1 MSNSKK
7 NRTGFEMNIGSP
19 KESKQQIITD
29 QGQPQATGDEVFCM
43 AIIGDFSG
51 RDQQQRIEPKT
62 IGKRRFIEVDRDNIE
77 ELMSKFD
84 LNLRLTLDGVDE
96 AFEISIS
103 EFDDFHPD
111 QLYENVEIFSQ
122 LRQLRNRL
130 ESNKTFAEAACEIQG
145 WLIKDDVQE
154 QATESPKPTD
164 PAPDI
169 SSENLLD
176 SVFDASRESQSDGSS
191 VSGSTMVDNLVRQI
205 VGPYVEAGPDPRQA
219 EMVAAV
225 DQAISSHLQFILHHP
240 DFQAME
246 SAWRSL
252 NFLVSQAE
260 TGPRLRL
267 YLLDVSRTELERDL
281 ATDDITSTG
290 LYKRFCDPAPGD
302 EEWGLIVGNYKFTDQ
317 IEDML
322 LLLQIGAIARQAKAP
337 FIAAANETLVGCE
350 SFAITP
356 DVDDWHYSSKPE
368 VQKAWRMLRQT
379 DEAGYLALV
388 TPGFLLRAPY
398 GKKSKPIESFKFEEM
413 PETACHS
420 CYLWGNG
427 AFVKAAQMAR
437 AFAKSGWQMSPEQ
450 EYKIENLPMHYFDD
464 EGETVLKPCA
474 EILLTE
480 QGGRKILAQGLIPLW
495 SVKNSDS
502 LHSSDFNF
510 IAE

>member
-1 MSNSKK
+1 MSESKK

-19 KESKQQIITD
+19 KETKQKIISSQEQSSSTSSD
-29 QGQPQATGDEVFCM
+29 VFCM
-43 AIIGDFSG
+43 AIMGDFSG

-62 IGKRRFIEVDRDNIE
+62 IAKRRFISVDRDNIE

-84 LNLRLTLDGVDE
+84 LNLRLSIEGVDQP
-96 AFEISIS
+96 FEIPVK
-103 EFDDFHPD
+103 ELDDFHPD
-111 QLYENVEIFSQ
+111 QLYENVEIFSR

-130 ESNKTFAEAACEIQG
+130 ESKNSFAEAAREIQG
-145 WLIKDDVQE
+145 WLIKDEGLSTAGD
-154 QATESPKPTD
+154 SPEPAKPAENLPTD
-164 PAPDI
+164 
-169 SSENLLD
+169 NLLD
-176 SVFDASRESQSDGSS
+176 SVFEASSESQSDSSS
-191 VSGSTMVDNLVRQI
+191 VSGSTMVDNLVRQ
-205 VGPYVEAGPDPRQA
+205 VMRPYVEAGPDPRQE
-219 EMVAAV
+219 EMIAAV
-225 DQAISSHLQFILHHP
+225 DQAISSHMQYILHHP

-246 SAWRSL
+246 ATWRGL
-252 NFLVSQAE
+252 DFLVSQVE
-260 TGPRLRL
+260 TGSKLKL
-267 YLLDVSRTELERDL
+267 FLLDVSRAELDRDL
-281 ATDDITSTG
+281 ATDEITSTG
-290 LYKRFCDPAPGD
+290 LYQRFCDPAPGD
-302 EEWGLIVGNYKFTDQ
+302 EEWGVIVGNYKFTDK

-337 FIAAANETLVGCE
+337 FIAAANETLIGCE

-356 DVDDWHYSSKPE
+356 DVDDWLYSSKPE

-388 TPGFLLRAPY
+388 TPGFLLRTPY

-413 PETACHS
+413 PTTSCHS

-427 AFVKAAQMAR
+427 AYIKALQMAR
-437 AFAKSGWQMSPEQ
+437 AFAKSGWQMNPEQ

-464 EGETVLKPCA
+464 DGEMVPKPCA

-480 QGGRKILAQGLIPLW
+480 QGGRRIIAQGLIPLW